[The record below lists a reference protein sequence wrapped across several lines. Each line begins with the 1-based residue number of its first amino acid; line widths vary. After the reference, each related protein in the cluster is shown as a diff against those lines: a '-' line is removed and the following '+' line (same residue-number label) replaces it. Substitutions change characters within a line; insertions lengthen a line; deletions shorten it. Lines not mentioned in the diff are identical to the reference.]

1 MFIVQYY
8 GSEVMP
14 PYPGSCFDVLSEPH
28 GDWIVYSRHTD
39 IKKAAWRYHRLRE
52 RFPELEDY
60 FRVIQLANGDLS
72 QVSQRVLASYPP
84 QGIEYAFYTTFV
96 PIEAPKLVEK
106 MSAEELEY
114 LVKHDLLG

>member
-39 IKKAAWRYHRLRE
+39 IKKAAWRYHRLNARPDSACWFGVEHGRFGFCISGLQHRIRIDQASVRDE
-52 RFPELEDY
+52 R
-60 FRVIQLANGDLS
+60 R
-72 QVSQRVLASYPP
+72 
-84 QGIEYAFYTTFV
+84 
-96 PIEAPKLVEK
+96 
-106 MSAEELEY
+106 
-114 LVKHDLLG
+114 